1 VSLRRGPPSESG
13 ASGDSAMM
21 WTRRSCPLID
31 DGHYRKCRTPG
42 CKARMAAMSSPA
54 SPIIRRIAL
63 TNCCRGNGNSMSKP
77 PRYLKQL
84 EHELLAL
91 GDDAMLLEEL
101 DGFIAGLV
109 ICPDL
114 IKPSEWLPVVWGS
127 EEEDEPA
134 FENLDHLNRVL
145 GLVMEHYND
154 VARTLIER
162 PDRYGPRFAVDKRHN
177 EILWEIWVAGFE
189 RAVKLRPAAWQRLLT
204 ADPETAQAMSGL
216 LTLADV
222 DRRDSRFTPEQLDT
236 LTAAAPHQI
245 GPWVVTLNEWRLAN
259 YAPTQDFQ
267 TPRSSFSMPASKV
280 GRNDPCPCGSGRKH
294 KKCCGLN

>member
-1 VSLRRGPPSESG
+1 MP
-13 ASGDSAMM
+13 
-21 WTRRSCPLID
+21 
-31 DGHYRKCRTPG
+31 
-42 CKARMAAMSSPA
+42 
-54 SPIIRRIAL
+54 
-63 TNCCRGNGNSMSKP
+63 KP

-84 EHELLAL
+84 EQELLAL

-101 DGFIAGLV
+101 DGFVAGLLV
-109 ICPDL
+109 CPEL

-127 EEEDEPA
+127 EEGDEPT
-134 FENLDHLNRVL
+134 FDGLDHLNRVL

-162 PDRYGPRFAVDKRHN
+162 PDRYGPLLATDKRN
-177 EILWEIWVAGFE
+177 NDILWETWVAGFE
-189 RAVKLRPAAWQRLLT
+189 KAAKLRPAAWQKLLT
-204 ADPETAQAMSGL
+204 ADHETAQAMSGL

-222 DRRDSRFTPEQLDT
+222 DRRDSRFALEQLDA

-259 YAPTQDFQ
+259 YSPTQDFQ
-267 TPRSSFSMPASKV
+267 TQPSSSPTPTNKV
-280 GRNDPCPCGSGRKH
+280 GRNDPCPCGSGKKY

>member
-1 VSLRRGPPSESG
+1 M
-13 ASGDSAMM
+13 AS
-21 WTRRSCPLID
+21 
-31 DGHYRKCRTPG
+31 
-42 CKARMAAMSSPA
+42 
-54 SPIIRRIAL
+54 
-63 TNCCRGNGNSMSKP
+63 
-77 PRYLKQL
+77 
-84 EHELLAL
+84 LLASL
-91 GDDAMLLEEL
+91 
-101 DGFIAGLV
+101 

-127 EEEDEPA
+127 EGEDEPA
-134 FENLDHLNRVL
+134 FDSLDHLNRVL

-162 PDRYGPRFAVDKRHN
+162 PDRPAVRRRQ
-177 EILWEIWVAGFE
+177 LWEIWVAGFDK
-189 RAVKLRPAAWQRLLT
+189 AVKLRPTAWEKLLAA
-204 ADPETAQAMSGL
+204 DHETAQAMSGL

-222 DRRDSRFTPEQLDT
+222 DRRDSRFTPEQLDA

-267 TPRSSFSMPASKV
+267 TPRSSFSTPASKV
-280 GRNDPCPCGSGRKH
+280 GRNDPCPCGSGKKY

>member
-1 VSLRRGPPSESG
+1 MP
-13 ASGDSAMM
+13 
-21 WTRRSCPLID
+21 
-31 DGHYRKCRTPG
+31 
-42 CKARMAAMSSPA
+42 
-54 SPIIRRIAL
+54 
-63 TNCCRGNGNSMSKP
+63 KP
-77 PRYLKQL
+77 PRHLKQL
-84 EHELLAL
+84 EHDLLAL

-101 DGFIAGLV
+101 DGFIAGLL
-109 ICPDL
+109 ICPEL
-114 IKPSEWLPVVWGS
+114 IKPGEWLPVVWGGEGEGES
-127 EEEDEPA
+127 A
-134 FENLDHLNRVL
+134 FDSLDHLNRVL

-189 RAVKLRPAAWQRLLT
+189 KAVKLRPAAWQKLLT
-204 ADPETAQAMSGL
+204 ADHETAQAMSGL

-222 DRRDSRFTPEQLDT
+222 DRRDSRFTPEQLDA

-259 YAPTQDFQ
+259 CAPSQDFQ
-267 TPRSSFSMPASKV
+267 TPRSSFSTPASKV
-280 GRNDPCPCGSGRKH
+280 GRNDPCPCGSGKKY

>member
-1 VSLRRGPPSESG
+1 MP
-13 ASGDSAMM
+13 
-21 WTRRSCPLID
+21 
-31 DGHYRKCRTPG
+31 
-42 CKARMAAMSSPA
+42 
-54 SPIIRRIAL
+54 
-63 TNCCRGNGNSMSKP
+63 KP

-101 DGFIAGLV
+101 DGFIAGLLV
-109 ICPDL
+109 CPEL

-127 EEEDEPA
+127 EGEDDPA
-134 FENLDHLNRVL
+134 FDSLDHLNRVL

-189 RAVKLRPAAWQRLLT
+189 KAVKLRPPAWQKLLT
-204 ADPETAQAMSGL
+204 ADHETAQAMSGL

-222 DRRDSRFTPEQLDT
+222 DRRDSRFTSEQLDG

-245 GPWVVTLNEWRLAN
+245 GPWVVTLNEWRLVPKIRAN
-259 YAPTQDFQ
+259 AAFVGGLRAPSR
-267 TPRSSFSMPASKV
+267 PCRGLPAQ
-280 GRNDPCPCGSGRKH
+280 GREADRGAEQGPPAGRSGRVVAIDDPGVRLVPEDGELAIELVGELAGILALTNEKSPRPLGPGAGQLTLVAGARN
-294 KKCCGLN
+294 CLDLLLVG

>member
-1 VSLRRGPPSESG
+1 MP
-13 ASGDSAMM
+13 
-21 WTRRSCPLID
+21 
-31 DGHYRKCRTPG
+31 
-42 CKARMAAMSSPA
+42 
-54 SPIIRRIAL
+54 
-63 TNCCRGNGNSMSKP
+63 KP

-84 EHELLAL
+84 EQELLAL

-101 DGFIAGLV
+101 DGFVAGLLV
-109 ICPDL
+109 CPEL

-127 EEEDEPA
+127 EGKDEPA
-134 FENLDHLNRVL
+134 FDGLDHLNRVL

-162 PDRYGPRFAVDKRHN
+162 PDRYGPLLATDKRN
-177 EILWEIWVAGFE
+177 NDILWETWVTGFE
-189 RAVKLRPAAWQRLLT
+189 KAAKLRPAAWQKLLT
-204 ADPETAQAMSGL
+204 ADHKTAQAMSGL

-222 DRRDSRFTPEQLDT
+222 DRRDSRFTPEQLDA

-267 TPRSSFSMPASKV
+267 TQPSSSPTPTTKV
-280 GRNDPCPCGSGRKH
+280 GRNDPCPCGSGKKY